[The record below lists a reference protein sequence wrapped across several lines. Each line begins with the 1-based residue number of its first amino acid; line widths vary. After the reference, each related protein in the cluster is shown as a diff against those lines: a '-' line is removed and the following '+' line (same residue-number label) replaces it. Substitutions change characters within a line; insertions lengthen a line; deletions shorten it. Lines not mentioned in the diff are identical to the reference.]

1 MSSIRLPIPAM
12 LVSLLVL
19 VVACGVDAPEPA
31 APRPADPA
39 VGAAVVALLP
49 ATPQPALPSLP
60 AAPQVLP
67 TPVPTPTAMPAPVRF
82 LDQPP
87 APAPVQF
94 PLTVTDTN
102 GNELTFDR
110 PPERIVAYDSA
121 VVEILFAIGE
131 GHRVIGTHDFVSY
144 PPEADDVPRLGG
156 AFDINVEAIVALE
169 PDLVYLFFDR
179 FQPDLERAG
188 VKVLYI
194 QTLSND
200 FTRVADQIRL
210 WGQITDSPGEAEEVA
225 LEFERRVDR
234 IAGMVASQ
242 RPGASI
248 FQDIGG
254 FWTPGSGTLVG
265 EVFELLNLRNVA
277 SDISGY
283 AQLSPEV
290 IVEKNPHVILTTDR
304 NAILDNPAFANIAA
318 VRNGQVFDLNSTLLS
333 VAGPRFVDG
342 IEELAQLVYPALF
355 R

>member
-1 MSSIRLPIPAM
+1 LSIPA
-12 LVSLLVL
+12 
-19 VVACGVDAPEPA
+19 AGTAPA
-31 APRPADPA
+31 ASR
-39 VGAAVVALLP
+39 LLEP
-49 ATPQPALPSLP
+49 
-60 AAPQVLP
+60 
-67 TPVPTPTAMPAPVRF
+67 
-82 LDQPP
+82 PP

-102 GNELTFDR
+102 GNELTFDE

-156 AFDINVEAIVALE
+156 AFDINIEAIVALE
-169 PDLVYLFFDR
+169 PDLVFLFFDR

-188 VKVLYI
+188 VKVFYL
-194 QTLSND
+194 QTLNND

-210 WGQITDSPGEAEEVA
+210 WGQITDSPVEAEEVA

-234 IAGMVASQ
+234 IAGMVGLGGD
-242 RPGASI
+242 RASI

-254 FWTPGSGTLVG
+254 FWTPGADTLIS
-265 EVFELLNLRNVA
+265 EVFELLKLRNVA
-277 SDISGY
+277 DDISGY

-290 IVEKNPHVILTTDR
+290 IVEKDPHVILTTDR
-304 NAILDNPAFANIAA
+304 NAILDNPAFAKVAA

>member
-1 MSSIRLPIPAM
+1 M
-12 LVSLLVL
+12 
-19 VVACGVDAPEPA
+19 
-31 APRPADPA
+31 
-39 VGAAVVALLP
+39 
-49 ATPQPALPSLP
+49 
-60 AAPQVLP
+60 
-67 TPVPTPTAMPAPVRF
+67 
-82 LDQPP
+82 
-87 APAPVQF
+87 QF

-102 GNELTFDR
+102 GNELTFEE

-121 VVEILFAIGE
+121 IVEILFAIGE

-144 PPEADDVPRLGG
+144 PQEADDVPRLGG

-188 VKVLYI
+188 VRVLYI
-194 QTLSND
+194 QTLNND
-200 FTRVADQIRL
+200 FIKVADQIRL
-210 WGQITDSPGEAEEVA
+210 WGQITDSPAEAEKVA

-234 IAGMVASQ
+234 IAGMVASRQ
-242 RPGASI
+242 PGASI

-254 FWTPGSGTLVG
+254 FWTPGNDTLVG
-265 EVFELLNLRNVA
+265 EVFELLNLRNIA
-277 SDISGY
+277 DDISGY

-290 IVEKNPHVILTTDR
+290 IVDKNPHVILTTDR
-304 NAILDNPAFANIAA
+304 NAIIDNPAFANVAA